1 MDLSKLTD
9 DQLKVAEKI
18 AAEAEKQG
26 INPDFVLPMVMAESG
41 FNPKAR
47 STKGAFGVMQLTKDT
62 AEALGVDREDLDQ
75 NITGGIKLLKQL
87 VANKN
92 IGNDPNKV
100 LMGYNAGPGTK
111 FFQTGDVKD
120 LPDETLNHIV
130 KVSDFYGGALP
141 NVFTGENKADEKDK
155 STEVADT
162 DDGARVKPGNIS
174 DVPGG
179 SSDIKPALGVVG
191 GGAGLGAATATET
204 AKKVA
209 PLLPNIVN
217 AMVPGR
223 EVNPNLPQSRM
234 SLQRYLNSQIA
245 PNLKLPLSELEKVSG
260 AGKIRTM
267 SEVQNALRAIQ
278 AVEEKKVAKPMVRMV
293 PGRPGVFEETGQFRT
308 STTPGRPGYDLSK
321 YEMKP
326 TGPVRQA
333 VGRELA
339 TVGEVGRAV
348 APSVGKIALGGL
360 GGASALMSG
369 YDAYELSKKIEEDK
383 KKGIKHET
391 YMGLTPDEWRLV
403 SKSAAT
409 VGGGLGVMPFGLTQL
424 GGLALSVPELGWS
437 AYDWYKNRGKPES
450 PAVGAPA
457 GGLPAAGDSERLTP
471 Q

>member
-1 MDLSKLTD
+1 MTEPLSVWNNNPGNLRPPKDVTYEGQIGVDDKGFAIFENKEMGRRALINDINIKLEKGLDTPSKFID
-9 DQLKVAEKI
+9 RYTPQSDENAEEARDNYKIWLAHKLGLKSTGDAFPKDSAEKI
-18 AAEAEKQG
+18 ADAIAHFEG
-26 INPDFVLPMVMAESG
+26 GTWN
-41 FNPKAR
+41 
-47 STKGAFGVMQLTKDT
+47 KD
-62 AEALGVDREDLDQ
+62 DD
-75 NITGGIKLLKQL
+75 KK
-87 VANKN
+87 
-92 IGNDPNKV
+92 
-100 LMGYNAGPGTK
+100 
-111 FFQTGDVKD
+111 KD
-120 LPDETLNHIV
+120 E
-130 KVSDFYGGALP
+130 
-141 NVFTGENKADEKDK
+141 KADDK
-155 STEVADT
+155 TTVAAT
-162 DDGARVKPGNIS
+162 DDGARVEPGNIS

-191 GGAGLGAATATET
+191 GGAGLGAATAIET
-204 AKKVA
+204 TKKVA
-209 PLLPNIVN
+209 PLVPNIIN
-217 AMVPGR
+217 ALTPGR

-293 PGRPGVFEETGQFRT
+293 PGRPGVFEETGQVRT
-308 STTPGRPGYDLSK
+308 STTPGKPGVDLSK

-369 YDAYELSKKIEEDK
+369 YDAYELAKKIEEDK

-391 YMGLTPDEWRLV
+391 YMGLTPDEWRLA

-409 VGGGLGVMPFGLTQL
+409 AGGGLSMMPFGITQI
-424 GGLALSVPELGWS
+424 GGLALSAPELAWS
-437 AYDWYKNRGKPES
+437 LADWYRNRGKPES